1 MSATKTH
8 TATRRINLAKI
19 TSGAVSTIPKITH
32 MAFGDG
38 GYNHDTGQIIPPDG
52 NATALNHE
60 VGRYIIE
67 SVTYPLSTTVRYVVT
82 IPENELAGTAIS
94 EIGLLDENGDLCAI
108 QNTLPKYKD
117 NGILFIITVDD
128 EF

>member
-8 TATRRINLAKI
+8 TVTRRINLAKI
-19 TSGAVSTIPKITH
+19 TSGAVTSIPKITH

-38 GYNHDTGQIIPPDG
+38 GYDTNTGQVITPDG
-52 NATALNHE
+52 NSTILNHE
-60 VGRYIIE
+60 VGRYAIE
-67 SVTYPLSTTVRYVVT
+67 SVTYPIPTTVRYVVT
-82 IPENELAGTAIS
+82 IPENELVGIAIS

-117 NGILFIITVDD
+117 NGILFVVTVDD